1 MKTIFKGFIAAITCL
16 PLLAFSADSTETYT
30 YALSKLRANPDNY
43 NWLQERST
51 EGVDFASM
59 VLCLIKATGA
69 DLGTQINKGPYL
81 ASVTKNGCEKNKT
94 PSSSATDGANTGI
107 QYEFFVINSTSDG
120 TNLDVKL
127 WVPYNKD
134 VDTDSQKKE
143 IRARFI
149 FPLNRLGSDIGF
161 SEMYFKGLTTDEA
174 GNVTSSKP
182 MMYGFMKPETVAN
195 GYKLIYAERANWG
208 SGEVENW
215 LNLNRTGT
223 GTDVTLTGWTQNA
236 IWSNSDG
243 KDMPATFVVAANQ
256 NEILRQQTFKGVT
269 TAPICFNRNSS
280 KFNTWNYNLYDASTG
295 LLVGANSNYQIH
307 YGDYR
312 GNYGSN
318 NFWLP
323 DAALQE
329 IYSKSGKTADITLE
343 DGASTKNA
351 TVTVSNGGLW
361 KVKKTESKI
370 SELADMTFTTW
381 ITNTES
387 RIYWDKTAQKFKN
400 EADGSLLTLP
410 TWDTIWLN
418 GSGVSYVV
426 RAPKTSVTDNN
437 GWTSSQVN
445 WAGLTNDSKVVYRQ
459 ETRVSETE
467 LLSINGKTLNCV
479 ANCPFWKTDA
489 PNSTSTQIYNQS
501 AWDVTKAVNNKTFNG
516 NSNYEAGKAYQ
527 YTYNH
532 VQRKLFNTDTAYA
545 ASAIEIGGDLRTNW
559 KSTDNAKNIN
569 TGALV
574 LDQDH
579 PLLTDVIPN
588 SRCSWDNSG
597 NQRYVCG
604 WDYENSLTEYYYW
617 RSGEYQW
624 DKQWTVK
631 IDGVPPTLSD
641 PINVKYTCP
650 AGRTDC
656 APGSK
661 LVLNYNGPGQ
671 LWGIP
676 NRCVSAD
683 DYTVTVDCNDNT
695 INKQWLNKFNLTTS
709 PVNADKTTDKVVKVS
724 DASKEYWILPQGSG
738 EWYNKKG
745 AGTAA
750 DCSVTLPTGTAQ
762 PINVDTYYKPTMTDI
777 GNPPI
782 NFRTT
787 PVSIQNGVK
796 LR

>member
-1 MKTIFKGFIAAITCL
+1 MKTFFNGFIAAVTCL
-16 PLLAFSADSTETYT
+16 PMFAFSADSTETYT

-43 NWLQERST
+43 NWLQERSV

-69 DLGTQINKGPYL
+69 DMGTQINKGPYL
-81 ASVTKNGCEKNKT
+81 ATVTLGSCEKNSIPPT
-94 PSSSATDGANTGI
+94 SSDSSGASTGTM
-107 QYEFFVINSTSDG
+107 YEYFVMNSTSDG

-127 WVPYNKD
+127 WIPYNKD

-149 FPLNRLGSDIGF
+149 FPLNRSGSDIGF
-161 SEMYFKGLTTDEA
+161 SEMYFKGLTTDDA
-174 GNVTSSKP
+174 GNIISNTP
-182 MMYGFMKPETVAN
+182 MMYGFMKPEPTSN
-195 GYKLIYAERANWG
+195 GYKLIHAERANWG

-215 LNLNRTGT
+215 MNLTRSGSGSN
-223 GTDVTLTGWTQNA
+223 VTLSGWTQNS
-236 IWSNSDG
+236 IWSNTDG

-295 LLVGANSNYQIH
+295 LLVGANSNYQIR

-323 DAALQE
+323 NVALQE
-329 IYSKSGKTADITLE
+329 IYAKTNKTADITLE
-343 DGASTKNA
+343 DGSTTKNA

-361 KVKKTESKI
+361 KVKKTETSL
-370 SELADMTFTTW
+370 SELADMTFSTW
-381 ITNTES
+381 ISNTER
-387 RIYWDKTAQKFKN
+387 RIYWDKTEQIFKN
-400 EADGSLLTLP
+400 EIGGTAATLP
-410 TWDTIWLN
+410 TGDTIWLN
-418 GSGVSYVV
+418 GPGVSYAL
-426 RAPKTSVTDNN
+426 RAPKTSVTVN
-437 GWTSSQVN
+437 GSTSSQVN
-445 WAGLTNDSKVVYRQ
+445 WAGLSNTSKVIYRQ
-459 ETRVSETE
+459 ETRASEAE
-467 LLSINGKTLNCV
+467 LQSINGKTLNCV
-479 ANCPFWKTDA
+479 SNCPFWKTDTA
-489 PNSTSTQIYNQS
+489 NSTSTQVYNHS
-501 AWDVTKAVNNKTFNG
+501 AWDVNKPVNNKTFNG
-516 NSNYEAGKAYQ
+516 NNNYEAGKAYQ

-532 VQRKLFNTDTAYA
+532 AQRKLFNTDAAYA
-545 ASAIEIGGDLRTNW
+545 SNAIEIGGNLRTNW
-559 KSTDNAKNIN
+559 TSTDNAKNISS
-569 TGALV
+569 GALV
-574 LDQDH
+574 LDEAH

-588 SRCSWDNSG
+588 SLCSWDNAR
-597 NQRYVCG
+597 RYVCG
-604 WDYENSLTEYYYW
+604 WDYENTLTEYYYW
-617 RSGEYQW
+617 RSGEYTW

-631 IDGVPPTLSD
+631 IDDVAPTLSD
-641 PINVKYTCP
+641 PIMVKYTCP

-661 LVLNYNGPGQ
+661 LVLNYNAPGQ

-683 DYTVTVDCNDNT
+683 DYTVSVDCNTSGD
-695 INKQWLNKFNLTTS
+695 KQWLNKFNLTTS
-709 PVNADKTTDKVVKVS
+709 PVNADKTTDKVTKVS
-724 DASKEYWILPQGSG
+724 GASKEYWILPQGSG

-750 DCSVTLPTGTAQ
+750 DCSVALPTGTAQ
-762 PINVDTYYKPTMTDI
+762 PINVDTYYKPSMTDI
-777 GNPPI
+777 GSPPI

>member
-1 MKTIFKGFIAAITCL
+1 MV
-16 PLLAFSADSTETYT
+16 AFSADSTETYS

-43 NWLQERST
+43 NWLQERSV

-69 DLGTQINKGPYL
+69 DMGTQINKGPYL
-81 ASVTKNGCEKNKT
+81 ATVTLGSCDKNST
-94 PSSSATDGANTGI
+94 PSTSSDSSGASTGTM
-107 QYEFFVINSTSDG
+107 YEYFVMNSTSDG

-127 WVPYNKD
+127 WIPYNKD

-149 FPLNRLGSDIGF
+149 FPLNRSGSDIGF
-161 SEMYFKGLTTDEA
+161 SEMYFKGLTTDDA
-174 GNVTSSKP
+174 GNILSNTP
-182 MMYGFMKPETVAN
+182 MMYGFMKPEPTSN
-195 GYKLIYAERANWG
+195 GYKLIHAERANWG

-215 LNLNRTGT
+215 MNLTRTGT
-223 GTDVTLTGWTQNA
+223 GANVTLSGWTQSA
-236 IWSNSDG
+236 IWSNTDG

-295 LLVGANSNYQIH
+295 LLVGANSNYQIR

-323 DAALQE
+323 NVALQE
-329 IYSKSGKTADITLE
+329 IYAKANKTADITLE
-343 DGASTKNA
+343 DGSTTKNA

-361 KVKKTESKI
+361 KVKKTETSL
-370 SELADMTFTTW
+370 SELADMTFSTW
-381 ITNTES
+381 INNTER
-387 RIYWDKTAQKFKN
+387 RIYWDKTAQIFKN
-400 EADGSLLTLP
+400 EIGGTAASLP

-418 GSGVSYVV
+418 GPGVSYAL
-426 RAPKTSVTDNN
+426 RAPKTSVTVN
-437 GWTSSQVN
+437 GFTSSQVN
-445 WAGLTNDSKVVYRQ
+445 WAGLSNTSKVIYRQ
-459 ETRVSETE
+459 ETRASETE
-467 LLSINGKTLNCV
+467 LQSINGKTLNCV
-479 ANCPFWKTDA
+479 DNCPFWKTDT
-489 PNSTSTQIYNQS
+489 PNSASTQVYNHS
-501 AWDVTKAVNNKTFNG
+501 AWDVNKAVNNKTFNG
-516 NSNYEAGKAYQ
+516 NNNYEAGKAYQ

-532 VQRKLFNTDTAYA
+532 AQRKLFNTDTAYE
-545 ASAIEIGGDLRTNW
+545 STAIEIGGNLRTNW
-559 KSTDNAKNIN
+559 TSTDNAKNISS
-569 TGALV
+569 GALV
-574 LDQDH
+574 LDEVH

-588 SRCSWDNSG
+588 SLCTWDNAR
-597 NQRYVCG
+597 RYVCG
-604 WDYENSLTEYYYW
+604 WDYENTLTEYYYW
-617 RSGEYQW
+617 RSGEYTW

-631 IDGVPPTLSD
+631 IDGVAPTLSD
-641 PINVKYTCP
+641 PIMVKYTCP

-683 DYTVTVDCNDNT
+683 DYTVSVDCNTSGD
-695 INKQWLNKFNLTTS
+695 KQWLNKFNLTTS
-709 PVNADKTTDKVVKVS
+709 PVNADKTTDKVTKVS

-745 AGTAA
+745 VGTAA
-750 DCSVTLPTGTAQ
+750 ECSVALPSGTAQ
-762 PINVDTYYKPTMTDI
+762 PIKVDDYYKPSMTDI
-777 GNPPI
+777 GSPPI